1 VWYVHVP
8 EGSDLDRILTERTG
22 ERRAGSVS
30 PGLLDDE
37 VAEEM
42 RRAAAREIHPRF
54 AELIAATP
62 EPFVQVILDL
72 AVPRMRFGRVCLVGD
87 AAFIVRPHT
96 AGATAKAADD
106 ARALALAAKGWRG
119 NLNDELAHWEA
130 NQLSAGR
137 AMSQYGVALGKRF
150 ASAG

>member
-1 VWYVHVP
+1 
-8 EGSDLDRILTERTG
+8 
-22 ERRAGSVS
+22 VS

-62 EPFVQVILDL
+62 EPFVQVIVDL
-72 AVPRMRFGRVCLVGD
+72 AVPRKRFGRVCLVGD

-106 ARALALAAKGWRG
+106 ARTLALAAKGWRG
-119 NLNDELAHWEA
+119 NLNDELAQWD
-130 NQLSAGR
+130 R
-137 AMSQYGVALGKRF
+137 AMSQYGMALGKRF